1 MSGEKG
7 LTHYTAKKM
16 SHNTPALVY
25 WLDWEKGL
33 GEVEPREA
41 WSSIGHEVHSAQLF
55 AAGAATNRLKVAN
68 APMPQVLVSYYSHDK
83 ALKA

>member
-7 LTHYTAKKM
+7 STQHTAGEKNAEK
-16 SHNTPALVY
+16 SSTALVY

-68 APMPQVLVSYYSHDK
+68 APSVSVL
-83 ALKA
+83 LQP

>member
-1 MSGEKG
+1 
-7 LTHYTAKKM
+7 M

-33 GEVEPREA
+33 GGVEPREA